1 MTEKNFKNTIYAT
14 LFIAAQAI
22 NTPATAQNNGVYEMQ
37 GNLCLE
43 HVKGRLKDPES
54 AYVRDIT
61 RDGTKFTMTLYA
73 KNSYAA
79 IVPKTIAC
87 EVKGNRVDADWT
99 KIHLDRLGW

>member
-1 MTEKNFKNTIYAT
+1 MKSTIFAI
-14 LFIAAQAI
+14 LFIATQAI
-22 NTPATAQNNGVYEMQ
+22 NTPATAQTNGFFEIQ
-37 GNLCLE
+37 GNLCLDYI
-43 HVKGRLKDPES
+43 KNRLKDPES

-87 EVKGNRVDADWT
+87 EIKGNRVDPDWT
-99 KIHLDRLGW
+99 KIHLERLGW

>member
-1 MTEKNFKNTIYAT
+1 MQFLAAI
-14 LFIAAQAI
+14 FIAILTI
-22 NTPATAQNNGVYEMQ
+22 NTPATAQNIGAYEMH

-43 HVKGRLKDPES
+43 HIKSRLKDPES
-54 AYVRDIT
+54 AYVRDIA

-87 EVKGNRVDADWT
+87 EIKGNRVDADWT
-99 KIHLDRLGW
+99 KIHLERLGW

>member
-1 MTEKNFKNTIYAT
+1 
-14 LFIAAQAI
+14 
-22 NTPATAQNNGVYEMQ
+22 MQ

-43 HVKGRLKDPES
+43 HFKSTLKDPNS
-54 AYVRDIT
+54 GYVRDIT

-87 EVKGNRVDADWT
+87 EIKGNQVDAGWT
-99 KIHLDRLGW
+99 KIHMERLER